1 MKNQLIDIFKKAE
14 GKLFTYLVLEL
25 SNGTTIQT
33 CIERLRVNE
42 ISEKYIFIESKKV
55 EWQENAT
62 ISSINIER
70 IVEKAPENF
79 ELEDAYGE
87 YEIIYEDGSNLLI
100 QILEE

>member
-1 MKNQLIDIFKKAE
+1 MTNQLIDIFKKAE

-25 SNGTTIQT
+25 SSGITIQT

-42 ISEKYIFIESKKV
+42 ISERYIFIEGKKL

-62 ISSINIER
+62 ISSINIGR
-70 IVEKAPENF
+70 IVEKSPENF
-79 ELEDAYGE
+79 DMEDADHE

-100 QILEE
+100 QICY